1 MGLSFCAKR
10 LLARHGDHAARPLS
24 PLEQCAPQLGA
35 PAPCTNPPLG
45 APEPCADPPLGVLE
59 PCATPPL
66 GALEAPPLGALAP
79 CAAPPLGALGRALGS
94 ADDMR
99 LLNALALAPKAGLPL
114 HCRDQWAP
122 LAPLAP
128 QVQGYDVGSSL
139 AGCEG
144 PLDGGPPLGALGSAV
159 DPLDAFEQRWT
170 PQRGT
175 LVPVSTEIVEPVQ
188 AHPHPLVSKDM
199 NGTVWKSPKGRG
211 DLPQMLNN
219 WAPLED
225 SNASLS
231 SSVGDFVWRG
241 CIGAWA

>member
-1 MGLSFCAKR
+1 MMGLSFCTKR

-45 APEPCADPPLGVLE
+45 APEPCAAPPLGVLE

-79 CAAPPLGALGRALGS
+79 CAA
-94 ADDMR
+94 
-99 LLNALALAPKAGLPL
+99 
-114 HCRDQWAP
+114 
-122 LAPLAP
+122 
-128 QVQGYDVGSSL
+128 
-139 AGCEG
+139 
-144 PLDGGPPLGALGSAV
+144 PPLGALGSAV

-199 NGTVWKSPKGRG
+199 NGTVWTSPKGRG